1 SASRLRS
8 RRPTIM
14 SRYGL
19 ILLGLMLST
28 GTSAAQESEVVA
40 TGIELPPRV
49 FTPAQERAA
58 SEARARQARMRTRR
72 DAGVSLVRPT
82 FHGHRALL
90 DDPRLYRIDPGIA
103 RQTVHA
109 PWLR

>member
-1 SASRLRS
+1 
-8 RRPTIM
+8 M

-19 ILLGLMLST
+19 ILLGLLLSA
-28 GTSAAQESEVVA
+28 GTSAAQEPDDV
-40 TGIELPPRV
+40 ELRV

-58 SEARARQARMRTRR
+58 AEARARQARMKNRR
-72 DAGVSLVRPT
+72 DAGVSLARPT
-82 FHGHRALL
+82 FHGSRALL

-103 RQTVHA
+103 RQSVHA